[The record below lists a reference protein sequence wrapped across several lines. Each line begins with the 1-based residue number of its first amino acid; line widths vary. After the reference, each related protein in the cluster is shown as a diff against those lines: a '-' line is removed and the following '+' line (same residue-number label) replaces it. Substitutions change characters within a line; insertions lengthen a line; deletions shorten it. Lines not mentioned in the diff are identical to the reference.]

1 MSRSAL
7 RVSVALVLPTSVTPR
22 PDRIEA
28 YQGVSKSL
36 QGMRSWTMDALI
48 HDPYL
53 KQSGAKLARFSTLYA

>member
-22 PDRIEA
+22 LERIEA

-36 QGMRSWTMDALI
+36 QGTRSCTMGALI
-48 HDPYL
+48 HDPNL
-53 KQSGAKLARFSTLYA
+53 KQSGAKLARFSTLSA